1 MEGESFSSFPFRV
14 YVNVSSKPNGLTK
27 SEMPKVGVG
36 VSKRNFKKA
45 VDRNR
50 IKRLIREAYR
60 TQKEF
65 LLSYAVDNGK
75 EMELFFIYIGKEIPE
90 YSFVQE
96 KMKGVLEKLKK

>member
-1 MEGESFSSFPFRV
+1 MEGESFSFFPFRV
-14 YVNVSSKPNGLTK
+14 YVNVSEKAIGSTK
-27 SEMPKVGVG
+27 AEMPKVGVG

-60 TQKEF
+60 TQKES
-65 LLSYAVDNGK
+65 LLSYAADNDK
-75 EMELFFIYIGKEIPE
+75 EIELFFIYIGKELPE